1 MKEFQGKQKIRRVIY
16 SIPLLIVLSIV
27 AFLLV
32 KGAVRVANKERES
45 SERSRDLGEKTAA
58 LVLREQEL
66 REGIAR
72 LKTEEGVKD
81 EIKERFSV
89 TQEDE
94 YVAIII
100 DEKRSSTSTDAS
112 LSAWYRRFWDAIMTR
127 ITTNEIE

>member
-1 MKEFQGKQKIRRVIY
+1 MKELQKKQKIRRIIY
-16 SIPLLIVLSIV
+16 SIPLLIVLSII

-32 KGAVRVANKERES
+32 KGAVRVTNKERES

-72 LKTEEGVKD
+72 LETEEGVKD

-89 TQEDE
+89 TQEGE
-94 YVAIII
+94 YVAIIV
-100 DEKRSSTSTDAS
+100 DEKSVSTSTDTS
-112 LSAWYRRFWDAIMTR
+112 LLSWYKRLWTAI
-127 ITTNEIE
+127 IGSK